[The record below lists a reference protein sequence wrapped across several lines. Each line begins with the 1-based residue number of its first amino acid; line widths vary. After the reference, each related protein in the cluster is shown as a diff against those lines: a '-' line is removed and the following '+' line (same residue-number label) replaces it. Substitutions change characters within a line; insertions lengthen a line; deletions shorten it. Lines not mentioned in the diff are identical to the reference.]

1 MTAAK
6 DSGDHWSFDRKIP
19 LAVIMALFVQTAGM
33 VWWVSKQESR
43 ITALEQS
50 GTTGMA
56 RLDANDKAVNDSA
69 KSIARIEERQ
79 QAAIDTS
86 KRIEAK
92 IDKLA
97 DQLLQP
103 VPRGR

>member
-1 MTAAK
+1 MSPARNA
-6 DSGDHWSFDRKIP
+6 DEHWSFDKKIP

-50 GTTGMA
+50 GVAGLT
-56 RLDANDKAVNDSA
+56 RLDATDKAVSDSG
-69 KSIARIEERQ
+69 KTIARIEERQ
-79 QAAIDTS
+79 TAAFDAS

-92 IDKLA
+92 LDKLA